1 MNAAR
6 PQLAAEEVAAA
17 TLVCL
22 PDMGPSRL
30 RAVLDRW
37 PDPGA
42 ALAAVR
48 AGKAGDALARHAR
61 LVRTHERQ
69 TLARSWARAACALD
83 LAPELARRGTAVVRD
98 GHAGY
103 PIGDE
108 IPDRPAV
115 LLVEGA
121 APDVLWRP
129 RVAIVG
135 TRSASVHGLADA
147 RELGAFLARRGVT
160 VVSGLAIGI
169 DGAAHLGALDAGGGV
184 VGVVATG
191 LDVVYPRRHVVLF
204 ERVRRSGVLLSEAG
218 FGAQAN
224 RFRFPVRNR
233 IIAALAD
240 VVVVVEATLRG
251 GARITADYGLEYGRP
266 VLVVPGS
273 RRNPSA
279 EGCNALLADGAQPL
293 LDPDDVLVALG
304 LTPGSRRGWGA
315 PPPRAAPGS
324 DGARISPRARAKR
337 PPSTSSSAAP
347 SSRPRRSRS
356 HCARSNGRAGSST
369 GGAGGGPDDVRAIR
383 R

>member
-1 MNAAR
+1 VSVTR
-6 PQLAAEEVAAA
+6 PNLAAAEVAAA

-22 PDMGPSRL
+22 PDMGPRRL

-37 PDPGA
+37 PDPDA

-48 AGKAGDALARHAR
+48 AGKAGDALAPHAR
-61 LVRTHERQ
+61 LVRTHEREA
-69 TLARSWARAACALD
+69 LAQSWARAARALE

-108 IPDRPAV
+108 VPDRPAV

-121 APDVLWRP
+121 APDVLRQP

-147 RELGAFLARRGVT
+147 RQLGAFLARRGVT

-169 DGAAHLGALDAGGGV
+169 DGAAHVGALDAGGGV

-204 ERVRRSGVLLSEAG
+204 ERVRASGVLLSEAG

-224 RFRFPVRNR
+224 RFRFPIRNR

-240 VVVVVEATLRG
+240 VVVVVEATRRG

-315 PPPRAAPGS
+315 PTPRAAPGS
-324 DGARISPRARAKR
+324 DGARILEACSGE
-337 PPSTSSSAAP
+337 AATVDQLV
-347 SSRPRRSRS
+347 SRS
-356 HCARSNGRAGSST
+356 GLQPEAVTVALRALERQGW
-369 GGAGGGPDDVRAIR
+369 VEHR
-383 R
+383 RGWWWPR

>member
-1 MNAAR
+1 MS
-6 PQLAAEEVAAA
+6 AERAPLGGAEVAAA

-37 PDPGA
+37 PDPNA

-48 AGKAGDALARHAR
+48 DGKGGDALPPGGPPFRADDRDA
-61 LVRTHERQ
+61 LVRNWANA
-69 TLARSWARAACALD
+69 ARALD
-83 LAPELARRGTAVVRD
+83 LGPELRRRGTAVVRQEHPD
-98 GHAGY
+98 Y

-115 LLVEGA
+115 LLVEGR
-121 APDVLWRP
+121 APDVLARP

-147 RELGAFLARRGVT
+147 RDLGAFLARCGIT

-169 DGAAHLGALDAGGGV
+169 DGAAHLGALEAGGGV

-204 ERVRRSGVLLSEAG
+204 ERVRSAGVLLSESG
-218 FGAQAN
+218 FGARAN
-224 RFRFPVRNR
+224 RFRFPIRNR
-233 IIAALAD
+233 IIAAIAD
-240 VVVVVEATLRG
+240 VVVVVEATRRG

-304 LTPGSRRGWGA
+304 MTPGSRRGWGA
-315 PPPRAAPGS
+315 PPPRPAPRG
-324 DGARISPRARAKR
+324 DGARVLEACGGEAASVDQLVSRAALTPEAVTIALRDLERQGWVEHRRGWWWPR
-337 PPSTSSSAAP
+337 
-347 SSRPRRSRS
+347 
-356 HCARSNGRAGSST
+356 
-369 GGAGGGPDDVRAIR
+369 
-383 R
+383 

>member
-1 MNAAR
+1 MS
-6 PQLAAEEVAAA
+6 AERAPLGGAEVAAA

-37 PDPGA
+37 PDPNA

-48 AGKAGDALARHAR
+48 DGKGGDALPPGGPPFRADDRDA
-61 LVRTHERQ
+61 LVRNWANA
-69 TLARSWARAACALD
+69 ARALD
-83 LAPELARRGTAVVRD
+83 LGPELRRRGTAVVRQEHPD
-98 GHAGY
+98 Y

-115 LLVEGA
+115 LLVEGR
-121 APDVLWRP
+121 APDVLARP

-147 RELGAFLARRGVT
+147 RDLGAFLARCGIT

-169 DGAAHLGALDAGGGV
+169 DGAAHVGALDAGGGV

-204 ERVRRSGVLLSEAG
+204 ERVRSAGVLLSESG
-218 FGAQAN
+218 FGARAN
-224 RFRFPVRNR
+224 RFRFPIRNR
-233 IIAALAD
+233 IIAAIAD
-240 VVVVVEATLRG
+240 VVVVVEATRRG

-304 LTPGSRRGWGA
+304 MTPGSRRGWGA
-315 PPPRAAPGS
+315 PPPRPAPRG
-324 DGARISPRARAKR
+324 DGARVLEACGGEAASVDQLVSRAALTPEAVTIALRDLERQGWVEHRRGWWWPR
-337 PPSTSSSAAP
+337 
-347 SSRPRRSRS
+347 
-356 HCARSNGRAGSST
+356 
-369 GGAGGGPDDVRAIR
+369 
-383 R
+383 

>member
-1 MNAAR
+1 MS
-6 PQLAAEEVAAA
+6 AERAPLGGAEVAAA

-22 PDMGPSRL
+22 PDVGPSRL

-37 PDPGA
+37 PDPNA

-48 AGKAGDALARHAR
+48 DGKGGDALPPGGPPFRADDRDA
-61 LVRTHERQ
+61 LVRNWASA
-69 TLARSWARAACALD
+69 ARALD
-83 LAPELARRGTAVVRD
+83 LGPELRRRGTAVVRQEHPD
-98 GHAGY
+98 Y

-115 LLVEGA
+115 LLVEGR
-121 APDVLWRP
+121 APDVLARP

-147 RELGAFLARRGVT
+147 RDLGAFLARCGIT

-169 DGAAHLGALDAGGGV
+169 DGAAHLGALEAGGGV

-204 ERVRRSGVLLSEAG
+204 ERVRSAGVLLSESG
-218 FGAQAN
+218 FGARAN
-224 RFRFPVRNR
+224 RFRFPIRNR
-233 IIAALAD
+233 IIAAIAD
-240 VVVVVEATLRG
+240 VVVVVEATRRG

-304 LTPGSRRGWGA
+304 MTPGSRRGWGA
-315 PPPRAAPGS
+315 PPPRPAPRG
-324 DGARISPRARAKR
+324 DGARVLEACGGEAASVDQLVSRAALTPEAVTIALRDLERQGWVEHRRGWWWPR
-337 PPSTSSSAAP
+337 
-347 SSRPRRSRS
+347 
-356 HCARSNGRAGSST
+356 
-369 GGAGGGPDDVRAIR
+369 
-383 R
+383 

>member
-1 MNAAR
+1 VSTTR
-6 PQLAAEEVAAA
+6 PRLAAAEVAAA

-22 PDMGPSRL
+22 PEMGPRRL

-48 AGKAGDALARHAR
+48 DGRAGDALEHDAR
-61 LVRTHERQ
+61 LVRVHGRDA
-69 TLARSWARAACALD
+69 LVRDWARAARVLD
-83 LAPELARRGTAVVRD
+83 LAPELARRGTSVVRD

-103 PIGDE
+103 PIGDDV
-108 IPDRPAV
+108 PDRPAV
-115 LLVEGA
+115 LLVEGE
-121 APDVLWRP
+121 APGVLGRP

-135 TRSASVHGLADA
+135 TRSATVHGLADA

-191 LDVVYPRRHVVLF
+191 LDIVYPRRHVVLF
-204 ERVRRSGVLLSEAG
+204 ERVRGAGVLVTESG
-218 FGAQAN
+218 FGARAN

-251 GARITADYGLEYGRP
+251 GARITADYALEYDRP

-315 PPPRAAPGS
+315 PPPRATPGA
-324 DGARISPRARAKR
+324 DGARILEACAGEAASVDQLVSRTGLAPEAVTVALRALERQGWAELRRGWWWPR
-337 PPSTSSSAAP
+337 
-347 SSRPRRSRS
+347 
-356 HCARSNGRAGSST
+356 
-369 GGAGGGPDDVRAIR
+369 
-383 R
+383 

>member
-1 MNAAR
+1 MNATR
-6 PQLAAEEVAAA
+6 PRLAAAEVAAA

-22 PDMGPSRL
+22 PDMGPRRL

-37 PDPGA
+37 PDPDA

-48 AGKAGDALARHAR
+48 DGKAGDALAPDAR
-61 LVRTHERQ
+61 LVRRHERDA
-69 TLARSWARAACALD
+69 LAHSWARAARALD

-98 GHAGY
+98 GHPEY

-108 IPDRPAV
+108 VPDRPAV
-115 LLVEGA
+115 LLFEGA
-121 APDVLWRP
+121 APDVLHRP

-147 RELGAFLARRGVT
+147 RELGAFLARSGVT

-191 LDVVYPRRHVVLF
+191 LDIVYPRRHVVLF
-204 ERVRRSGVLLSEAG
+204 ERVRAAGVLLSEAG

-315 PPPRAAPGS
+315 PPPRATPEP
-324 DGARISPRARAKR
+324 DGARILEACAGEAATVDQLVSRTRLPPEAVTVALRALERQAWVEHRRGWWWPR
-337 PPSTSSSAAP
+337 
-347 SSRPRRSRS
+347 
-356 HCARSNGRAGSST
+356 
-369 GGAGGGPDDVRAIR
+369 
-383 R
+383 

>member
-1 MNAAR
+1 VSTTR
-6 PQLAAEEVAAA
+6 PRLAAAEVAAA

-22 PDMGPSRL
+22 PEMGPRRL

-48 AGKAGDALARHAR
+48 DGRAGDALEHDAR
-61 LVRTHERQ
+61 LVRVHGRDA
-69 TLARSWARAACALD
+69 LVRDWARAARVLD
-83 LAPELARRGTAVVRD
+83 LAPELARRGTSVVRD

-103 PIGDE
+103 PIGDDV
-108 IPDRPAV
+108 PDRPAV
-115 LLVEGA
+115 LLVEGE
-121 APDVLWRP
+121 APGVLGRP

-135 TRSASVHGLADA
+135 TRSATVHGLADA

-169 DGAAHLGALDAGGGV
+169 DGAAHLGALDADGGV

-191 LDVVYPRRHVVLF
+191 LDIVYPRRHVVLF
-204 ERVRRSGVLLSEAG
+204 ERVRGAGVLVTESG
-218 FGAQAN
+218 FGARAN

-251 GARITADYGLEYGRP
+251 GARITADYALEYDRP

-315 PPPRAAPGS
+315 PPPRATPGA
-324 DGARISPRARAKR
+324 DGARILEACAGEAASVDQLVSRTGLAPEAVTVALRALERQGWAELRRGWWWPR
-337 PPSTSSSAAP
+337 
-347 SSRPRRSRS
+347 
-356 HCARSNGRAGSST
+356 
-369 GGAGGGPDDVRAIR
+369 
-383 R
+383 

>member
-1 MNAAR
+1 VSAYPHRLGPA
-6 PQLAAEEVAAA
+6 EVAAA

-30 RAVLDRW
+30 RAVLERW
-37 PDPGA
+37 PDPGE

-48 AGKAGDALARHAR
+48 DGKAGVALARNDR
-61 LVRTHERQ
+61 LVGVHERVA
-69 TLARSWARAACALD
+69 LVRSWAHAARVLD

-98 GHAGY
+98 GQPDY

-108 IPDRPAV
+108 VPDRPAV

-121 APDVLWRP
+121 SADVLRRP

-147 RELGAFLARRGVT
+147 SELGAFLARSGIT

-169 DGAAHLGALDAGGGV
+169 DAAAHLGALDAGGGV

-204 ERVRRSGVLLSEAG
+204 ERVRGSGVLLSEAG

-240 VVVVVEATLRG
+240 VVVVVEATRRG

-315 PPPRAAPGS
+315 PPPRATPDP
-324 DGARISPRARAKR
+324 DGARILEACGGEAATVDQLVSRTGLSPEAVTVALRSLERQGWAEHRR
-337 PPSTSSSAAP
+337 GWWW
-347 SSRPRRSRS
+347 PR
-356 HCARSNGRAGSST
+356 
-369 GGAGGGPDDVRAIR
+369 
-383 R
+383 